1 MNVKWYAGKTRIP
14 NAGGFIRLVS
24 AREYRMLFPF
34 RKTGFDF
41 DALAMQP
48 VQDGHRYYVAMFG
61 TEARPITRQTVT
73 PTDGKARFNCGVGPG
88 GFQPGNTCGGD
99 EGGGSAKGSGSS
111 KPKGSAAQGIEDRAR
126 AAGRSFTEQ
135 WRLEQQQ
142 ARDADDARTQ
152 RRRERSAERAAGK
165 VREVERRLSELKAR
179 GPQPAAAQSP
189 RMAEISG
196 NISDLE
202 ARLAEVRK
210 TGDAARAKA
219 DAIAKEQAASAERM
233 AEAKRRLEE
242 SKARSRALSRALR
255 GL

>member
-61 TEARPITRQTVT
+61 TEARPITWQTVT
-73 PTDGKARFNCGVGPG
+73 ATEGKARFNCGVGPG
-88 GFQPGNTCGGD
+88 GFKPGNTCGGE
-99 EGGGSAKGSGSS
+99 EGGGSAKGSGSA

-126 AAGRSFTEQ
+126 ASGRTFTEQ
-135 WRLEQQQ
+135 YLHETRSKID
-142 ARDADDARTQ
+142 RDYETRKAADAR
-152 RRRERSAERAAGK
+152 RADARVKKAET
-165 VREVERRLSELKAR
+165 RLAETKAR

-196 NISDLE
+196 NIADLE

-210 TGDAARAKA
+210 TGDAARARA
-219 DAIAKEQAASAERM
+219 AAIAKEQEASAQRT
-233 AEAKRRLEE
+233 ADAKRRLEE